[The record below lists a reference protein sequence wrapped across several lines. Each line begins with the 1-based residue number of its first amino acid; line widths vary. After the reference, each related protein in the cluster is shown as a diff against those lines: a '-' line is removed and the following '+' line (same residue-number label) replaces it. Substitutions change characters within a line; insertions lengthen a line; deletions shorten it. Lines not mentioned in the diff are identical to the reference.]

1 MRRLFERGN
10 IAHWKSCPIF
20 CFIIPLNQKMITSN
34 KLNMGLSKCS
44 KFGSLINLS
53 VNTLGVKAWIVT
65 DPVLL
70 DQNPIQLYRELL
82 KEREDG
88 GGVGDFFKE
97 GDYFQYFHLRGA
109 IIRGIDDWS
118 RDGYY
123 SNTVYISN
131 NHAYIYQIVLF
142 WELLLLIT
150 LPVTQPIFRG
160 IRWS

>member
-1 MRRLFERGN
+1 
-10 IAHWKSCPIF
+10 
-20 CFIIPLNQKMITSN
+20 
-34 KLNMGLSKCS
+34 MGLSKCS

-97 GDYFQYFHLRGA
+97 GDYFQYFPSKG
-109 IIRGIDDWS
+109 GDYS
-118 RDGYY
+118 RDRRLIEGRLLFEYG
-123 SNTVYISN
+123 
-131 NHAYIYQIVLF
+131 IYKQ
-142 WELLLLIT
+142 
-150 LPVTQPIFRG
+150 
-160 IRWS
+160 